1 MRTIGFEKLSGR
13 ACCLLAAIYSLTFV
27 LKSLENSPISTK
39 IQLGWS
45 EARSRPPSQQN
56 MFENRPC
63 FRTFFK
69 QKFVNFIA
77 ELLHLAY
84 SPVIKILKLF
94 VCQIY
99 MVEETE
105 ELFYFFI
112 HIKVQIIRIDQS

>member
-1 MRTIGFEKLSGR
+1 MSGQTGRLSECQR
-13 ACCLLAAIYSLTFV
+13 VKPRLSLPLIRIRYFV
-27 LKSLENSPISTK
+27 VSLIP
-39 IQLGWS
+39 WS
-45 EARSRPPSQQN
+45 EARSRPPSPQN

-63 FRTFFK
+63 FRTFLK

-77 ELLHLAY
+77 ELLRLAY